1 MLADSISPIKSIDQ
15 APKRAKEV
23 ILHIKDG
30 LLTDYWCEIRE
41 NQKRIEKILCSQID
55 IREMYLSLRQS
66 ASVIPCPRPLFFAD
80 DFEKS
85 ATETADRC
93 SIEDRKKAVLALFS
107 RRFGLKLC
115 AETIHL
121 AVGILDQCLE
131 KMLVEKKAISDLA
144 AVSLVLAS
152 KVEEINCIH
161 MSGLLEC
168 GLIENRS
175 LSMICVLERVV
186 LNTLSY
192 QVTFPTPLTFA
203 TYLLVHLHAS
213 PSTINLT
220 HYLLELSVLYVHNR
234 LYPSDVVAHAA
245 TCLAFAV
252 DLGANTSSYKSLVE
266 AECRLALF
274 CGIEVASK
282 TNRDVMRTLAD
293 LFIVAPAEDH
303 VIHREYSSSRRHS
316 VALRQIDISLQK
328 ALKMNVAL

>member
-1 MLADSISPIKSIDQ
+1 VAEIGAQ
-15 APKRAKEV
+15 TEV
-23 ILHIKDG
+23 IHRKPRRAVEFDAFVTCIWHMPRNERLIAESYEKERNG
-30 LLTDYWCEIRE
+30 CLQPEKRRE
-41 NQKRIEKILCSQID
+41 THKILD
-55 IREMYLSLRQS
+55 KR
-66 ASVIPCPRPLFFAD
+66 
-80 DFEKS
+80 
-85 ATETADRC
+85 
-93 SIEDRKKAVLALFS
+93 
-107 RRFGLKLC
+107 
-115 AETIHL
+115 
-121 AVGILDQCLE
+121 
-131 KMLVEKKAISDLA
+131 
-144 AVSLVLAS
+144 
-152 KVEEINCIH
+152 
-161 MSGLLEC
+161 
-168 GLIENRS
+168 
-175 LSMICVLERVV
+175 ICVLERVV

-274 CGIEVASK
+274 CGIEVAAK

-303 VIHREYSSSRRHS
+303 VIHREYSSSRRHA